1 MLDEANQFA
10 KEKLN
15 DDIFRE
21 IVNLI
26 PEDWLHW
33 NDTDETP
40 EEIREVYFQFLK
52 TRLENS
58 EIFVNEAKMQED
70 KIYEYAVIRLVPK
83 VEREEFFNIGLVMF
97 SKKEKY
103 IRVEF
108 HLCPDKFALMH
119 SKLDYE
125 DITQNLISFQKIAKG
140 DKTEGLLP
148 YWRYRNASAGLQL

>member
-1 MLDEANQFA
+1 
-10 KEKLN
+10 
-15 DDIFRE
+15 
-21 IVNLI
+21 
-26 PEDWLHW
+26 
-33 NDTDETP
+33 
-40 EEIREVYFQFLK
+40 
-52 TRLENS
+52 
-58 EIFVNEAKMQED
+58 MQED

-140 DKTEGLLP
+140 DKNGGSIALLEIP
-148 YWRYRNASAGLQL
+148 ERFRWLTAVRSAVVQTSRPHPGKSKDLDKTFDKLFEELVK